1 MPRLRSTALALVVT
15 LVTLHAPS
23 ARTAEADA
31 IAWRD
36 WSPEVFTQA
45 RAEGRL
51 VLLDLGAV
59 WCHWCHV
66 MHETTY
72 RDPEVVRLLKAHFVA
87 VEVDQDAR
95 PDLSNRYEDYGWPA
109 TIIFAA
115 DGSELVKFQGYVTP
129 RRMAALLQGVVDDP
143 TPGPSVSAP
152 PRAELTGG
160 DSGVL
165 PEGLRDE
172 LLGLLSARYDERQ
185 GGWGFT
191 HKYLDWDALEYS
203 LYQAR
208 LGDAQAESRAR
219 QTLARQQKLIDP
231 VWGGVYQYS
240 DSGDWEHPH
249 FEKIMSHQ
257 AENLRI
263 YALAY
268 AQWGAPEHL
277 RAARDVERFL
287 DAFLSAPDG
296 TFHVSMD
303 ADVVRGEH
311 AGDYFALDDAGRRA
325 RGLPRVDR
333 HRYARENA
341 WAALG
346 LLALHAQTGE
356 ERLLERALRVGRFL
370 LEERARQGGGFDH
383 DERDETGPYLGDN
396 VAAARLFLALYTA
409 TGERAWLGHVR
420 STLAFIA
427 RAFRRAGVAGFV
439 TSAAPGALLAPM
451 PQRDENVALAR
462 VANLAFHFTGETSLR
477 ELARE
482 ALRHLAIPE
491 VARRPQ
497 TGGVLLAADEL
508 GREPLHVTV
517 VGPREDAAARA
528 LLRAALALP
537 EASYARIE
545 LWDRREGPLPRADV
559 TYPELKRPAA
569 FVCTASRCSAPA
581 FSADELRRRVR
592 RVPGS

>member
-1 MPRLRSTALALVVT
+1 MPALRSTALAMVVT
-15 LVTLHAPS
+15 LVTLHAPRS
-23 ARTAEADA
+23 RAAEADA

-36 WSPEVFTQA
+36 WSPAVFEQA
-45 RAEGRL
+45 RAQGRL

-66 MHETTY
+66 MDETTY
-72 RDPEVVRLLKAHFVA
+72 RAPEVVRLLNAHFVA
-87 VEVDQDAR
+87 VKVDQDAR

-115 DGSELVKFQGYVTP
+115 DGSELVKFQGYITP

-143 TPGPSVSAP
+143 TPGPSVKAQS
-152 PRAELTGG
+152 RTELAGTNV
-160 DSGVL
+160 GVL
-165 PEGLRDE
+165 PDGLREE
-172 LLGLLSARYDERQ
+172 LLRLLEVRYDERE
-185 GGWGFT
+185 GGWGFV

-208 LGDAQAESRAR
+208 LGDAQAERRAR
-219 QTLARQQKLIDP
+219 QTLVRQRALIDP

-257 AENLRI
+257 AENLRV
-263 YALAY
+263 YALAH
-268 AQWGAPEHL
+268 AQWSEPEHL

-287 DAFLSAPDG
+287 RDFLSAPDG
-296 TFHVSMD
+296 TFYASMD
-303 ADVVRGEH
+303 ADVVRGAH
-311 AGDYFALDDAGRRA
+311 AGEYFALDNADRRA

-346 LLALHAQTGE
+346 LLTLHAQTGE
-356 ERLLERALRVGRFL
+356 EPLLQRALRVGRFL
-370 LEERARQGGGFDH
+370 LEERARPGGGFDH
-383 DERDETGPYLGDN
+383 DERDAAGPYLGDN

-409 TGERAWLGHVR
+409 TGERAWLGHTR
-420 STLAFIA
+420 TTLDFIA
-427 RAFRRAGVAGFV
+427 RTFRRAGVAGFV
-439 TSAAPGALLAPM
+439 TSAAPGALLAPV

-462 VANLAFHFTGETSLR
+462 VANLAFHFTGEASLR

-482 ALRHLAIPE
+482 ALRHLAIPD

-497 TGGVLLAADEL
+497 TGGVLLAADESS
-508 GREPLHVTV
+508 REPLHVTI
-517 VGPREDAAARA
+517 VGPRDDAASRA
-528 LLRAALALP
+528 LLRAARALP
-537 EASYARIE
+537 DASYARIE
-545 LWDRREGPLPRADV
+545 AWDPREGPLPRADV

-581 FSADELRRRVR
+581 FSADDLRRRVR
-592 RVPGS
+592 RASGS